1 MKTRSKLFAGVAV
14 VILTALLAA
23 CSNGLFGGA
32 DIETRPPTNPVYAKI
47 NVNVTNYSEVIL
59 DTIYKNEPER
69 VAANARTIAPALAAE
84 DYKIYLFGENGAAFC
99 GPYDLTGELFGTGGS
114 FQCSVPTG
122 VWNLTLVALPATTG
136 EGDAATETQTPTR
149 EECKAGLADKALLK
163 GRSYVDLTGSTVPN
177 VNFVLS
183 PEGLSTK
190 GTVKFTI
197 ILDGWT
203 SLDKPTAADPKV
215 KATAGIYDLKTG
227 KAIEYESGKSTEHAI
242 TFKAAVGT
250 DDKTCETKAEN
261 QKTILAG
268 TEYAVYDVSKDS
280 KLVELD
286 PGTYSFVL
294 TFENTSTK
302 KKWTWNDRIMIFPGD
317 TVDKT
322 VYVSRLIMD
331 APKAPEYLYA
341 SVKAV
346 ADHDAADPFKYQPK
360 TDDAGR
366 LYQVIF
372 DWADWASDGKAIDN
386 ETHFELQVADV
397 SGIKPEEIE
406 KALTPPASDAADDA
420 DDANKYWKLTTP
432 ADPKSAPYVTY
443 TKVELDLDAKK
454 KYQYEGK
461 DDANKLLDWK
471 LKTKETADFNAT
483 DKNPNVNVYG
493 ARVFDI
499 LPTYVDGS
507 LIANNTSIT
516 LFLELGKEYI
526 ARIAAV
532 NDTDRSPWTYCKLEP
547 VEGHTGV
554 GTSGTPTLSG
564 VAFRGK
570 TINNYSVKY
579 MLNNG
584 KDPEDTKLQ
593 GNYVEIFGPQVKA
606 VAGEGETPAVVGGT
620 VFQNFF
626 KGETDKG
633 LARGG
638 VKVTGWKDGPESNAR
653 DYYISKPTKQTNV
666 PGTVGD
672 APSGSSYAKKRDRTL
687 TKKLYN
693 GTQRVQTIH
702 EYNKAADASNE
713 SSGWVTISVDP
724 PTVETTAVAP
734 ADMITYEGYENLT
747 LWAQYSKEFTWNMIT
762 DYALDPTWVRYQVL
776 KSDKT
781 VISDADAPAYPE
793 YKKGTDAVPGEGDNP
808 GTPAVPGGTT
818 ITDKNGNGA
827 YTAEYHPVYGKDYG
841 MIKWSITLPE
851 ATTDSTWNYRYA
863 RVIINRSD
871 GSGSTVTMG
880 ESNMAGR
887 GEPTVIYTDVSDCV
901 QGQYYNVLIEVGVP
915 NSTLIETM
923 PVVLYVR

>member
-84 DYKIYLFGENGAAFC
+84 DYKIYLFGENGASFC

-122 VWNLTLVALPATTG
+122 VWNLTLVALKS
-136 EGDAATETQTPTR
+136 DADEPTR
-149 EECKAGLADKALLK
+149 AECKAGLADTALLK
-163 GRSYVDLTGSTVPN
+163 GRSYVDLTGTTVPN

-183 PEGLSTK
+183 PEGLSTN

-203 SLDKPTAADPKV
+203 SLDKPSADNPV

-250 DDKTCETKAEN
+250 DDKTCETKEEN
-261 QKTILAG
+261 QKVIPKD

-280 KLVELD
+280 KLVELE

-294 TFENTSTK
+294 TFENEDTG

-322 VYVSRLIMD
+322 VYVSRLIME

-341 SVKAV
+341 SVVKGT
-346 ADHDAADPFKYQPK
+346 DHDASDPSVYRPV

-366 LYQVIF
+366 LYQVVF
-372 DWADWASDGKAIDN
+372 DWADWDSTGKGIDN

-397 SGIKPEEIE
+397 SGIKESEIAD
-406 KALTPPASDAADDA
+406 ALTAGTDKAE
-420 DDANKYWKLTTP
+420 KYWKLSDED
-432 ADPKSAPYVTY
+432 DPKSAPYVTY

-461 DDANKLLDWK
+461 DDENKLLDWK
-471 LKTKETADFNAT
+471 LKTKETADFNAS

-507 LIANNTSIT
+507 LIANNKTIT
-516 LFLELGKEYI
+516 LFLELGKQYI

-554 GTSGTPTLSG
+554 GSETGTPTLSG
-564 VAFRGK
+564 IQFRGK
-570 TINNYSVKY
+570 TINNYYVKY

-584 KDPEDTKLQ
+584 TDPDDDKLQ
-593 GNYVEIFGPQVKA
+593 GNYVEFFGPQVKA
-606 VAGEGETPAVVGGT
+606 ADAVVGGT
-620 VFQNFF
+620 PFVNFF
-626 KGETDKG
+626 KGEANKG
-633 LARGG
+633 LARAG

-653 DYYISKPTKQTNV
+653 DYYISKPAPVEDTK
-666 PGTVGD
+666 GTPTAATGT
-672 APSGSSYAKKRDRTL
+672 SYGTKRDRTL
-687 TKKLYN
+687 TKKGYN
-693 GTQRVQTIH
+693 GTQRVQKIH
-702 EYNKAADASNE
+702 EYNKTPSATNE
-713 SSGWVTISVDP
+713 SSGWVTISIDP
-724 PTVETTAVAP
+724 PTVETTAVA
-734 ADMITYEGYENLT
+734 ASDMITYEGYENLT

-762 DYALDPTWVRYQVL
+762 DYALDPTWVRYQVVDSAQAEIDL
-776 KSDKT
+776 ETEDGIT
-781 VISDADAPAYPE
+781 TETAPE
-793 YKKGTDAVPGEGDNP
+793 YTKGTAATDSDPEI
-808 GTPAVPGGTT
+808 PGGVT
-818 ITDKNGNGA
+818 ITDANKNGA
-827 YTAEYHPVYGKDYG
+827 YTAEYHPVYGKDYST
-841 MIKWSITLPE
+841 IKWSITLPAKTE
-851 ATTDSTWNYRYA
+851 DSTWNYRYA

-871 GSGSTVTMG
+871 GTGSTVTMG
-880 ESNMAGR
+880 ESEIAGR
-887 GEPTVIYTDVSDCV
+887 GSPTIIYTDVSDCV